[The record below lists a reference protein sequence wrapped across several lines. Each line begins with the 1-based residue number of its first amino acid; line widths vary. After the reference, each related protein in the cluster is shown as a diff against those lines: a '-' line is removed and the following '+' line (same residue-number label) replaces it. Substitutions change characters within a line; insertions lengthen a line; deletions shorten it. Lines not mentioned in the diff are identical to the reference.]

1 MRSGDDPVVLPGSA
15 MVGLV
20 RAVAG
25 MESAGLARHCVVGGL
40 AVSAR
45 LNQAHRATADVDTVV
60 DETAPPDAVSALL
73 ELDGA
78 RPDPTAG
85 HRVYVAGTK
94 VEILGVGPIDDDED
108 LSWVSEG
115 DALFVLAHT
124 WALDTARPVRLI
136 AGADSEVQAIAPV
149 ATAGALVAMK
159 LHAIE
164 TRSSASLD
172 KRAGDAWDLYR
183 ILVDLD
189 AEGDVR
195 RELGAAPAALRD
207 LVASAVD
214 RVLIA
219 GADRTRGWMR
229 TGDDVIA
236 AVSADELRFVAQ
248 PVRDALR

>member
-1 MRSGDDPVVLPGSA
+1 

-20 RAVAG
+20 RAVAAF
-25 MESAGLARHCVVGGL
+25 ETAGLGRHCIVGGL

-60 DETAPPDAVSALL
+60 DETTPPDAVSALL
-73 ELDGA
+73 ELDDT
-78 RPDPTAG
+78 RRDPTAR
-85 HRVYVAGTK
+85 HRVYIAGTK
-94 VEILGVGPIDDDED
+94 VEVLGVGPIDHDED
-108 LSWVSEG
+108 LSWATDG

-124 WALDTARPVRLI
+124 WALDTARPLRLV
-136 AGADSEVQAIAPV
+136 AGADREVEAAAPV
-149 ATAGALVAMK
+149 ATPGALVAMK

-164 TRSSASLD
+164 TRSSSSLD

-195 RELGAAPAALRD
+195 RELVAAPPALRS

-214 RVLIA
+214 RVLVS

-229 TGDDVIA
+229 SGDDAIATVIA
-236 AVSADELRFVAQ
+236 EELRLVAR
-248 PVRDALR
+248 PLRDALA